1 MKFIKVKIVSL
12 RIENEELLHQL
23 IDQTFSLTV
32 DVPLPDV
39 YQKKI
44 AFQTLKLNNYDVV
57 SFNEFAYNN
66 STLYNFKVD
75 EETFNK
81 LVSAQLKV
89 ALDAYN
95 VTGSLGMIKLLMS
108 KNYKY
113 EVSIPLE
120 RQVKPIDALIAQQAE
135 VKETKKK
142 DAKGKPKGKETEKKP
157 QPVAAKSLV
166 NPNQVYTSQV
176 GHLTIELSLQRGETE
191 EEIAREYHIKL
202 EHLKEQREKE
212 DQAKN
217 AELIKYKH
225 FSMQQEPTFAS
236 LYISINQIKNMCI
249 N

>member
-1 MKFIKVKIVSL
+1 M
-12 RIENEELLHQL
+12 
-23 IDQTFSLTV
+23 
-32 DVPLPDV
+32 
-39 YQKKI
+39 
-44 AFQTLKLNNYDVV
+44 V

-120 RQVKPIDALIAQQAE
+120 RQVKPIDALIALQAE

-166 NPNQVYTSQV
+166 NPNQVYTS
-176 GHLTIELSLQRGETE
+176 
-191 EEIAREYHIKL
+191 
-202 EHLKEQREKE
+202 
-212 DQAKN
+212 
-217 AELIKYKH
+217 
-225 FSMQQEPTFAS
+225 
-236 LYISINQIKNMCI
+236 
-249 N
+249 

>member
-1 MKFIKVKIVSL
+1 MNENEQEAKKSQKKDEDDFLLKPRNEGPTGHVSEMKFIKVKIVSL

-66 STLYNFKVD
+66 SSLYNFKVD

-81 LVSAQLKV
+81 LVTAQLKV

-120 RQVKPIDALIAQQAE
+120 RQVKPIDTLIAQQAE
-135 VKETKKK
+135 AKDTKKK
-142 DAKGKPKGKETEKKP
+142 DVKGKPKGTKEADKKP
-157 QPVAAKSLV
+157 QAAVAKSLI

-176 GHLTIELSLQRGETE
+176 GHLTVELSL
-191 EEIAREYHIKL
+191 
-202 EHLKEQREKE
+202 
-212 DQAKN
+212 
-217 AELIKYKH
+217 
-225 FSMQQEPTFAS
+225 
-236 LYISINQIKNMCI
+236 
-249 N
+249 